1 MNQQLPWDEAVDR
14 LRSRL
19 TPQNYDMW
27 LRPIEV
33 TSWDGSLLR
42 LRAPNSYV
50 RLWFEQNF
58 MTSLVQ
64 ELRDLGHDQV
74 RVEFDADSE
83 RVAVSTPETI
93 EQIGRAHV

>member
-1 MNQQLPWDEAVDR
+1 MVLEPGMNQQLPWDEAVGR

-33 TSWDGSLLR
+33 TSWDGSNLR

-50 RLWFEQNF
+50 RLSFESNF
-58 MTSLVQ
+58 PTSLVHA
-64 ELRDLGHDQV
+64 LRALGPAEV
-74 RVEFDADSE
+74 RVESHTDRAA
-83 RVAVSTPETI
+83 RPATPDPVEL
-93 EQIGRAHV
+93 